1 MTIKQ
6 AKAIPFTVFL
16 SKLGHVPD
24 LSKKHGNDVWYKS
37 PLRTDEK
44 TASFHVNVQKNIWF
58 DFGLSKGGNLIDFVI
73 ERNNCDV
80 ETALEFIK
88 QTYSPIFNPS
98 KNVLEPQKDVLR
110 PFIQSNKK
118 ETFKLDEIRRDFAPS
133 LLDYL
138 KNKRKINATTIT
150 DFAVEVHFSDQKG
163 KKFFGIGMKNL
174 SEGYEIRNP
183 YFKGSIGKKDLVFVK
198 GTHQKSLSIFEGMF
212 DFFSA
217 LTYFGKATLM
227 QNDILILNSVV
238 FEQLAIDFLKTHP
251 EYLHLCLFLDN
262 DAAGQLTAENIKTAF
277 PERTVEPSFALYLPH
292 NDFNDFLVARS
303 KKR

>member
-37 PLRTDEK
+37 PLRTDEN
-44 TASFHVNVQKNIWF
+44 TASFHVNAHKNIWF
-58 DFGLSKGGNLIDFVI
+58 DFGLSKGGNLIDFVV
-73 ERNNCDV
+73 ELNNCDAK
-80 ETALEFIK
+80 TALEFIK
-88 QTYSPIFNPS
+88 QTYLPVLNPS
-98 KNVLEPQKDVLR
+98 KNVLEPRKDSSR
-110 PFIQSNKK
+110 PFVESNKK
-118 ETFKLDEIRRDFAPS
+118 DTFKIDEIRRDFAPS
-133 LLDYL
+133 LADYL
-138 KNKRKINATTIT
+138 KNKRKINATAVV
-150 DFAVEVHFSDQKG
+150 DFAVEIHFSDPKG

-198 GTHQKSLSIFEGMF
+198 GTHHKGLSIFEGMF

-217 LTYFGKATLM
+217 LTYFGKTVLM

-238 FEQLAIDFLKTHP
+238 FEQLAIDFLQTHP
-251 EYLHLCLFLDN
+251 EYLHLSLFLDN
-262 DAAGQLTAENIKTAF
+262 DVAGQLTAENIKTAF
-277 PERTVEPSFALYLPH
+277 PERVIEPSFALYLPH
-292 NDFNDFLVARS
+292 KDFNDFLIARS
-303 KKR
+303 KK